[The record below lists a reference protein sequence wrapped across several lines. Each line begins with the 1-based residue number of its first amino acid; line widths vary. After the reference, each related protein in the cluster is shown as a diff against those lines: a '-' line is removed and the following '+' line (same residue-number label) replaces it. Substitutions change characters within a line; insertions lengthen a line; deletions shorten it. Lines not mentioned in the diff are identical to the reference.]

1 METREN
7 KPFPPTPVAL
17 GVLTAIVY
25 VAGFTMVAAWF
36 ALVLLDQPRAAP
48 APLEAA
54 ACRICGVVVQV
65 GEIERA
71 GLELSGD
78 PSEGFVVLLAALG
91 GGLNRGGAPGRIYE
105 TTVRHDD
112 GSVRI
117 VRDAGAP
124 HWKRGDR
131 VKVVRGRIEPNV
143 GAAATPRLAAA
154 APAASQPGRTPS
166 PDLPAARAP

>member
-1 METREN
+1 METSEN
-7 KPFPPTPVAL
+7 KPLPPTPVAL

-25 VAGFTMVAAWF
+25 IAGFTMVGAWF
-36 ALVLLDQPRAAP
+36 ALVLLEQPRASP
-48 APLEAA
+48 AALEAA
-54 ACRICGVVVQV
+54 ACRICGVVERV

-71 GLELSGD
+71 GLQLSGD
-78 PSEGFVVLLAALG
+78 PREGFVVLLAALG

-112 GSVRI
+112 GSIRI

-131 VKVVRGRIEPNV
+131 VKVIRGRVELNA
-143 GAAATPRLAAA
+143 GAPVTPPLAQA
-154 APAASQPGRTPS
+154 APAASQSERTPS
-166 PDLPAARAP
+166 PGLPAARAP